1 MVKVIT
7 EINEEND
14 QSFFPIFSND
24 PVVFNVIHMLNK
36 NEDIKAFTLETL
48 LHSENVIFGK
58 TWIVSELFTHE

>member
-36 NEDIKAFTLETL
+36 NEDIKNFDE
-48 LHSENVIFGK
+48 I
-58 TWIVSELFTHE
+58 